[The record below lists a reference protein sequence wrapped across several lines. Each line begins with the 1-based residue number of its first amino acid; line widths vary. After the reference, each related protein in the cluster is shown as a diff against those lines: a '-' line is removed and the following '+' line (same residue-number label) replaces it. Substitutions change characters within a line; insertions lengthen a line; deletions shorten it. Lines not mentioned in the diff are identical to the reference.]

1 MANNAALPP
10 ALADF
15 RVFHATDFVNAKTA
29 EVDLASPLKSSPSRP
44 LEPKPFIA
52 KFEITLDNL
61 LRMRRKVQMKID
73 DLEDAANAS
82 ENARRRKLTELNAAV
97 ENVQSAFKSLEQHLS
112 DVGKTAI
119 RIGEQLETI
128 DKQRRTA
135 SETKDL
141 IYFFQDFNSRSHSTD
156 ESSTEKLTPEPFAL
170 EVFRNSGNEA
180 AAQTASIAR
189 RLNAIVKEMGIPGT
203 ELKRPKAKENMEKFS
218 EELETSVLDQF
229 HNAYSAGDRATMNKC
244 ARILTELNG
253 GTSCMQ
259 TCINQ
264 HEFFIN
270 QSKILTDDFSSSP
283 NFGDGPISVSPK
295 LQKLLDELKTAF
307 PKEWDVI
314 SAVFPNATAV
324 MQNFAQRVQSQ
335 IEYELSTALDT
346 GDLFYLRT
354 LKIVHQSVLVTYK
367 SLALFDKEVIVR
379 NTKGQGIGL
388 VLDRCFDDLFVPY
401 TDNDRY
407 VDVECRC
414 LRQRIREILSAFN
427 TFVSLQAKSS
437 KIHPTIPSLQA
448 VGNMIMGGH
457 DINQGKSKESLQ
469 SLNEP
474 LPEAVGLP
482 SVSVVLEI
490 FSVHLETLER
500 CRELSKIGDLA
511 RNVLAVFKVLIEEC
525 GRNASKK
532 FSQLENMEI
541 IQIENQSMNLLQLHF
556 QTAVAPMLAQA
567 PTLLRDAVL
576 TKNEF
581 MESVEMKLNYSLKA
595 HLEVLQEWLDSVLA
609 KQKKSDYKPK
619 DEQTTSAGAAT
630 STCTQI
636 CEYLQKVLARAEKR
650 LDGVTRLNFL
660 EEVGATLHIRLL
672 DHIKKFVFTDVG
684 GLILSRDLSKYYELI
699 QNFRVQRLDEKFEMI
714 REVGNLFIVKPENLA
729 QVINGSYLSQIDF
742 ALLTRFLM
750 CRADWT
756 RVQKMGIFP
765 SR

>member
-180 AAQTASIAR
+180 AAQVNLGVNEDIFKAHQ
-189 RLNAIVKEMGIPGT
+189 
-203 ELKRPKAKENMEKFS
+203 KRPKAKENMEKFS

-229 HNAYSAGDRATMNKC
+229 HNAYSAGDRATMNV
-244 ARILTELNG
+244 G
-253 GTSCMQ
+253 
-259 TCINQ
+259 
-264 HEFFIN
+264 HERY
-270 QSKILTDDFSSSP
+270 P

-324 MQNFAQRVQSQ
+324 MQNFAQRVFAQSVQSQ

-525 GRNASKK
+525 GRKYLLCALDIATKK

-595 HLEVLQEWLDSVLA
+595 HLEVLQEWLDSILA